1 MSSSVRRWPR
11 SSRMRIGCSAP
22 AAASVWTLAAVA
34 AWLYGV
40 GLDSGWPQSLLLRLS
55 SLLAGCA
62 EQARQCPR
70 AAASHV
76 LLGGLF
82 AQFDGLQTELAAA
95 FAAGPAGWAALW
107 QRDHNLLNIAAG
119 ARAKRLEKALQ
130 ALHLAY

>member
-1 MSSSVRRWPR
+1 M
-11 SSRMRIGCSAP
+11 
-22 AAASVWTLAAVA
+22 
-34 AWLYGV
+34 
-40 GLDSGWPQSLLLRLS
+40 LLRLS

-95 FAAGPAGWAALW
+95 FAAGPADWAALW

-130 ALHLAY
+130 ALHLAH